1 MRRRFENNA
10 KLYEYKIVSNCI
22 GGEVIVERMNV
33 GTIPQG
39 GQFIFLSKKERL
51 DSIGVQGG
59 VPMEDRQEIDS
70 LVDPKE
76 ELLELDSVV
85 LAIEVLAIDLKTSPY
100 YEFRVSV
107 IAPDEFTL
115 RTTNRIT
122 KTILITSF
130 TPPATI
136 YGVNFGDP
144 IVLNYDSDQYKMPEF
159 VIDGPHDRIVRADPN
174 STWFIGCTDADFT
187 PLPYPETG
195 IGQGL
200 KFMFLSKTDS
210 LVPGDHHV
218 SYEAYIKLELIDD
231 GGSKVYTKY
240 LSLEKTLN
248 FTI

>member
-22 GGEVIVERMNV
+22 GGGVIVEGKNV

-51 DSIGVQGG
+51 DSIRVQGG

-70 LVDPKE
+70 QVDTEK
-76 ELLELDSVV
+76 ELLEQDSVV
-85 LAIEVLAIDLKTSPY
+85 LAIALKTSPY

-122 KTILITSF
+122 RTILITSF
-130 TPPATI
+130 TPPDGI
-136 YGVNFGDP
+136 YGVNFSDP
-144 IVLNYDSDQYKMPEF
+144 IVLNYDSYQYKMPNL

-174 STWFIGCTDADFT
+174 LTWFIDCTDADFT
-187 PLPYPETG
+187 PLPQPESWF
-195 IGQGL
+195 GQDL
-200 KFMFLSKTDS
+200 KSVFLSKIDR

-218 SYEAYIKLELIDD
+218 SYEAYINLDLIDD
-231 GGSKVYTKY
+231 GGSKVHTEF
-240 LSLEKTLN
+240 LTLRKTLN

>member
-22 GGEVIVERMNV
+22 GGGVIVEGKEV

-51 DSIGVQGG
+51 DSISVQGG

-70 LVDPKE
+70 QVDTIK
-76 ELLELDSVV
+76 ELLEQDSVA
-85 LAIEVLAIDLKTSPY
+85 LAIALTTSPSY
-100 YEFRVSV
+100 GIEVSV

-130 TPPATI
+130 TPPDDI

-144 IVLNYDSDQYKMPEF
+144 IVLNYDSYQYKMPNL

-174 STWFIGCTDADFT
+174 LGWGADCTDADFK
-187 PLPYPETG
+187 PLPYPESWYC
-195 IGQGL
+195 QGL
-200 KFMFLSKTDS
+200 NYVFLSDIKSID
-210 LVPGDHHV
+210 PGDHHV
-218 SYEAYIKLELIDD
+218 SYTAHIYWNLIDD
-231 GGSKVYTKY
+231 DGSRVYTGYQTLK
-240 LSLEKTLN
+240 ETLN

>member
-22 GGEVIVERMNV
+22 GGEVIVERTNV

-51 DSIGVQGG
+51 DSISVQGG
-59 VPMEDRQEIDS
+59 VPMEDRQEIDRQ
-70 LVDPKE
+70 VDTTEK
-76 ELLELDSVV
+76 LLEQDSVV
-85 LAIEVLAIDLKTSPY
+85 LAIALTTSPDY
-100 YEFRVSV
+100 GFRVSV

-115 RTTNRIT
+115 RTTNKIYRT
-122 KTILITSF
+122 LLITSF

-144 IVLNYDSDQYKMPEF
+144 IVLNYDSSQYKMPDL

-174 STWFIGCTDADFT
+174 LTWVVSCTDADFK
-187 PLPYPETG
+187 PLPYPESWV
-195 IGQGL
+195 GQGL
-200 KFMFLSKTDS
+200 NSMFLSNMERLD
-210 LVPGDHHV
+210 PGDHHV
-218 SYEAYIKLELIDD
+218 SYTAYISLDLIDD
-231 GGSKVYTKY
+231 GGSKVHTEY
-240 LSLEKTLN
+240 LELEKTLN

>member
-22 GGEVIVERMNV
+22 GGEVIVERKKV

-51 DSIGVQGG
+51 DSISVEGG

-70 LVDPKE
+70 LVDTEE
-76 ELLELDSVV
+76 ELLEQDSVV
-85 LAIEVLAIDLKTSPY
+85 LAIALKTSPSY
-100 YEFRVSV
+100 GFRVSV

-122 KTILITSF
+122 RIILITSF
-130 TPPATI
+130 TPPDDI

-144 IVLNYDSDQYKMPEF
+144 IVLNYDSYQYKMPYL

-174 STWFIGCTDADFT
+174 LTWAVSCSDADFT
-187 PLPYPETG
+187 PLPYPETWF
-195 IGQGL
+195 GQGL
-200 KFMFLSKTDS
+200 NSMFLSEMER
-210 LVPGDHHV
+210 LAPGDHHV
-218 SYEAYIKLELIDD
+218 LYTAYINLDLIDD
-231 GGSKVYTKY
+231 GGSKVYTKF
-240 LSLEKTLN
+240 LILEKTLN

>member
-22 GGEVIVERMNV
+22 GGGVIVEGNNV

-51 DSIGVQGG
+51 DSISVQGG

-70 LVDPKE
+70 QVDTEE
-76 ELLELDSVV
+76 ELLERDSVV
-85 LAIEVLAIDLKTSPY
+85 LAIALTTSPSY
-100 YEFRVSV
+100 GFRVGV

-122 KTILITSF
+122 RTLLITRF
-130 TPPATI
+130 TPPDAI
-136 YGVNFGDP
+136 YGVNFSDP
-144 IVLNYDSDQYKMPEF
+144 IVLNYDSYQYEMPDL

-174 STWFIGCTDADFT
+174 SDWIIECTDADFT
-187 PLPYPETG
+187 PLPYPESRY
-195 IGQGL
+195 GQGL
-200 KFMFLSKTDS
+200 NSMSLSEMERLT
-210 LVPGDHHV
+210 PGDHHV
-218 SYEAYIKLELIDD
+218 SYKAYIRLGLIDD
-231 GGSKVYTKY
+231 GGSKVRTER
-240 LSLEKTLN
+240 LTLEKTLN